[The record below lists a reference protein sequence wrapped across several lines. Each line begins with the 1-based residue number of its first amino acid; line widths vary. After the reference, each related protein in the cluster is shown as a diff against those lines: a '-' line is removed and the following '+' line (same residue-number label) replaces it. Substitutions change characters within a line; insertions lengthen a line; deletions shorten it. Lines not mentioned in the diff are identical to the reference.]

1 MKKFEKM
8 AKVAIVYKYEFC
20 PLSFKTKIKS
30 LGWKLSELLALEEN
44 PSHPSHHPQVPVL
57 ECSLSRTNNNTKQI
71 FNHNFK
77 LMMDFWD
84 TAGII
89 IWDPQY
95 FLRLISNWIYHQGSN
110 ENNTWVKYPDRLA
123 GLPPSILDTPPKSI
137 LWMFQI
143 ILSLEKN
150 LFFFVQ
156 KILFSKK
163 FKNQKYLLWELE
175 RCRRKRYT
183 RSNQAPLQRGH
194 RLSP

>member
-1 MKKFEKM
+1 MPFSDSCKNCWPLTWNCWLFGWP
-8 AKVAIVYKYEFC
+8 INISTFC
-20 PLSFKTKIKS
+20 
-30 LGWKLSELLALEEN
+30 WHLLTFATGRN
-44 PSHPSHHPQVPVL
+44 P
-57 ECSLSRTNNNTKQI
+57 
-71 FNHNFK
+71 
-77 LMMDFWD
+77 D
-84 TAGII
+84 
-89 IWDPQY
+89 
-95 FLRLISNWIYHQGSN
+95 QGSN

>member
-1 MKKFEKM
+1 M
-8 AKVAIVYKYEFC
+8 A
-20 PLSFKTKIKS
+20 
-30 LGWKLSELLALEEN
+30 
-44 PSHPSHHPQVPVL
+44 
-57 ECSLSRTNNNTKQI
+57 
-71 FNHNFK
+71 
-77 LMMDFWD
+77 FWD
-84 TAGII
+84 SCKNCWPSLEIADFCWLFGWPIN
-89 IWDPQY
+89 
-95 FLRLISNWIYHQGSN
+95 ISTFCWHLLTFATGRNPDQGSN